1 MKKNLF
7 HLLFQWSLA
16 LCLVSCGSVTPL
28 NAQSAILQGTIDVEA
43 LKPVSQEERHKIQP
57 GTPLKLS
64 VEIENIGEGKSS
76 ASEIFVSYAFAH
88 PLENQ
93 KGSRLYTSEKK
104 ELPSIEPKEKIKISF
119 ITPHI
124 TPTLT
129 DFIKYDWPLREYQLI
144 LVQEGKEKII
154 GTLPLTF
161 SAYYYGGIK
170 KEYPH
175 HQTD

>member
-1 MKKNLF
+1 MKKITWN
-7 HLLFQWSLA
+7 LLFKLFTVLYLSSCNDLSL
-16 LCLVSCGSVTPL
+16 L
-28 NAQSAILQGTIDVEA
+28 NAESAVLQGTIEVEA
-43 LKPVSQEERHKIQP
+43 SKPVSKEDTQKIQP

-64 VEIENIGEGKSS
+64 VEIENIGTQKSVP
-76 ASEIFVSYAFAH
+76 SEIFIRYALAH

-93 KGSRLYTSEKK
+93 KGSRLYESEKK
-104 ELPSIEPKEKIKISF
+104 ELPSIDPKEKIKISF
-119 ITPHI
+119 SNPHL

-144 LVQEGKEKII
+144 LVAQGEEKII

-170 KEYPH
+170 KEYP
-175 HQTD
+175 QKQE